1 MSERILYFQSSIPS
15 LEEADNRMV
24 IGYPHTRLDTDQQT
38 ENILVRSLDSD
49 VVVILVGFFFQ
60 FLAYNED

>member
-1 MSERILYFQSSIPS
+1 
-15 LEEADNRMV
+15 MV
-24 IGYPHTRLDTDQQT
+24 IGYPHTRLDTDQRT